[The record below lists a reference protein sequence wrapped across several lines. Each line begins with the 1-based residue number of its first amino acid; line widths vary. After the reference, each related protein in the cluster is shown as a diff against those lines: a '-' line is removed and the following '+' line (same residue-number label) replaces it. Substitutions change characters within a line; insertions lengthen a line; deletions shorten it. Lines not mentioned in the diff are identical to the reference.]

1 MREEWYGGLYGL
13 RGMIWGMIWAY
24 KLPQDDMRDDIL
36 TYVEEALLHLNLI
49 IDPNLEEETVYQ
61 RD

>member
-1 MREEWYGGLYGL
+1 
-13 RGMIWGMIWAY
+13 MICDMLIWAY